1 MLQGLNSALDRAI
14 YRYNNNREGWEQLVQ
29 KVMNMDFSW
38 ESSAAQYEELY
49 ARSVARARA
58 AKRA

>member
-49 ARSVARARA
+49 ARSFARARA